1 MAIFDFAGIF
11 SVLLRYAAGLGKD
24 ELYSQ
29 IFMSY
34 YEYEGDPSVLTAY
47 TANKVLKG
55 KKYLDRKGKKFYA
68 EAENYTVLYDDLDE
82 RVLLYVSDKFGM
94 CDEIRQLIISDG
106 MNESDREN
114 LLKYYPNN
122 ENEITDFL
130 TKVIIFSLNRPTKA
144 GAESPIMSERINSP
158 TISSCKYFCGREKEL
173 QAFSEM
179 LEAEEK
185 IFIYGVGGIGKSE
198 FVKRF
203 IKDNKSEFTNILFIT
218 YADSLKNTIAGINF
232 KGDKSNEILENLYN
246 QHMNYLR
253 VMQNDTLIIIDN
265 FDIVPEDDENFD
277 DIMEL
282 NCKIIFT
289 TRSHIGEDYTVF
301 EMPNIERHY
310 LFEIAEKLNVT
321 DIDKDTLDK
330 IFEALHNHTLAC
342 ELILRLLKKS
352 AFTADELLDKIL
364 NEHVGLDVSDKIRKD
379 ISATYYEHIHQL
391 FRLFA
396 LSDEQKNVMRLL
408 SLAPVEGIDDK
419 YFMQLSGVKNMNAVN
434 ELDEVGLVRYSGHII
449 KVHPLIGEAAAADFV
464 PDMDN
469 CRSFMDGL
477 IDEFQHHLY
486 TKNNYFRQATIL
498 EIADRIVEF
507 TAKNDIEWY
516 FYFLI
521 NACPYA
527 ETFEDEHRMKT
538 YISEM
543 EKYFD
548 SVSDKLSKAVYFM
561 CRSSFEILFPHNCV
575 TAISYSKSA
584 QKLIPDVLAEG
595 NFEQREISMCY
606 NLYNSLGMYYFFNND
621 FENARKYLEK
631 AIRICQ
637 KYKVPIEEYVTLL
650 NNLQL
655 VSMVEVN
662 GRKVI
667 GLNENLK
674 LPAN

>member
-1 MAIFDFAGIF
+1 MAICDFAEVFAIF
-11 SVLLRYAAGLGKD
+11 LRYAVSLKKD
-24 ELYSQ
+24 ELYSK
-29 IFMSY
+29 ILYSY
-34 YEYEGDPSVLTAY
+34 YEFNGKLDIAAEY
-47 TANKVLKG
+47 TANKVRNR
-55 KKYLDRKGKKFYA
+55 KKVLEREGRQFYA
-68 EAENYTVLYDDLDE
+68 ETDNYTVLYDDLNE
-82 RVLLYVSDKFGM
+82 RVLPYVSDKFGM
-94 CDEIRQLIISDG
+94 CDKIRQLIISDG
-106 MNESDREN
+106 MNEADRDN
-114 LLKYYPNN
+114 LLKYYPND
-122 ENEITDFL
+122 ETQITDFL

-144 GAESPIMSERINSP
+144 GAESPSMSERINVP

-179 LEAEEK
+179 LEAEDK
-185 IFIYGVGGIGKSE
+185 VFIYGVGGIGKSE

-218 YADSLKNTIAGINF
+218 YSDSLKNTIAGINF
-232 KGDKSNEILENLYN
+232 KGDKSDEILENLYM

-253 VMQNDTLIIIDN
+253 IMRSDTLIIIDN
-265 FDIVPEDDENFD
+265 FDIVPEDDENFE
-277 DIMEL
+277 DIMGL

-301 EMPNIERHY
+301 EMQNIERQY

-321 DIDKDTLDK
+321 EVERDTLNK

-364 NEHVGLDVSDKIRKD
+364 SEHVGLDISDKIRKD

-396 LSDEQKNVMRLL
+396 LTDDQKNVMRLL

-419 YFMQLSGVKNMNAVN
+419 YFMQLSGVRNMNAVN
-434 ELDEVGLVRYSGHII
+434 ELDEIGLVYYSEHII
-449 KVHPLIGEAAAADFV
+449 RVHPLVGEAAAADFA

-469 CRSFMDGL
+469 CREFTDNL
-477 IDEFQHHLY
+477 ILECRHHLPDEM
-486 TKNNYFRQATIL
+486 NVMRQAVVL

-507 TAKNDIEWY
+507 ATKNDIERY

-527 ETFEDEHRMKT
+527 ETFEDEHRMMS

-561 CRSSFEILFPHNCV
+561 CRAAFSKIFNDDN
-575 TAISYSKSA
+575 TAALDYTKSA
-584 QKLIPDVLAEG
+584 LEYVPNILDGG
-595 NFEQREISMCY
+595 NYSRQEIELCF
-606 NLYNSLGMYYFFNND
+606 NINNNIGTFYYESGD
-621 FENARKYLEK
+621 FLNAHNYYKNALDIY
-631 AIRICQ
+631 RICPD
-637 KYKVPIEEYVTLL
+637 KLSTAAIMEFTLNLRELRLAVENKNLIAL
-650 NNLQL
+650 NG
-655 VSMVEVN
+655 E
-662 GRKVI
+662 
-667 GLNENLK
+667 
-674 LPAN
+674 

>member
-1 MAIFDFAGIF
+1 MVF
-11 SVLLRYAAGLGKD
+11 LRYAVSLKKD
-24 ELYSQ
+24 ELYSK
-29 IFMSY
+29 ILYSY
-34 YEYEGDPSVLTAY
+34 YEFNDKLDIAAEY
-47 TANKVLKG
+47 TASKVRNRKKVLEREG
-55 KKYLDRKGKKFYA
+55 RQFYA
-68 EAENYTVLYDDLDE
+68 EAENYTVLYDDLNE
-82 RVLLYVSDKFGM
+82 RILPYVSDKFGM

-114 LLKYYPNN
+114 LLKYYPKA
-122 ENEITDFL
+122 EDEITDFL

-144 GAESPIMSERINSP
+144 GAESPLMSERINIP

-173 QAFSEM
+173 QAFSGM

-218 YADSLKNTIAGINF
+218 YADSLKNTIAGVNF
-232 KGDKSNEILENLYN
+232 NGDKSDEVLENLYN

-253 VMQNDTLIIIDN
+253 IMQSDTLIIIDN
-265 FDIVPEDDENFD
+265 FDIVPEDDKNFD

-289 TRSHIGEDYTVF
+289 TRSHISEDYSVF
-301 EMPNIERHY
+301 EMLNIDKNS

-352 AFTADELLDKIL
+352 AFTADELLEKIL

-396 LSDEQKNVMRLL
+396 LTDEQKNVMRLL

-419 YFMQLSGVKNMNAVN
+419 YFMQLSGVKNMNAIN
-434 ELDEVGLVRYSGHII
+434 ELDEVGLVQYSGHII

-469 CRSFMDGL
+469 CRVFTDNL
-477 IDEFQHHLY
+477 ILECRHHLPDEEN
-486 TKNNYFRQATIL
+486 TIRQIFVL
-498 EIADRIVEF
+498 EMCDRIVEF
-507 TAKNDIEWY
+507 SVKSDTEYY

-521 NACPYA
+521 NAYPYA
-527 ETFEDEHRMKT
+527 EIFEDEHRMRL
-538 YISEM
+538 YLNEL
-543 EKYFD
+543 EKYCPEVKDRF
-548 SVSDKLSKAVYFM
+548 SRAVYFM
-561 CRSSFEILFPHNCV
+561 SRASFAMLFENDCAAALKH
-575 TAISYSKSA
+575 TISA
-584 QKLIPDVLAEG
+584 QRNIPEVVG
-595 NFEQREISMCY
+595 GGFYSRREIDICFNVNN
-606 NLYNSLGMYYFFNND
+606 NLGRFYLENGDLKNSK
-621 FENARKYLEK
+621 KYLKKALDILKSCYKDGLPEDSMALYINLRKLDKAEANNRK
-631 AIRICQ
+631 AIEMNDKKIMP
-637 KYKVPIEEYVTLL
+637 K
-650 NNLQL
+650 
-655 VSMVEVN
+655 
-662 GRKVI
+662 
-667 GLNENLK
+667 
-674 LPAN
+674 

>member
-1 MAIFDFAGIF
+1 MAIFDFAEVF
-11 SVLLRYAAGLGKD
+11 AVFLRYAVSLKKD
-24 ELYSQ
+24 ELYSK
-29 IFMSY
+29 ILYSY
-34 YEYEGDPSVLTAY
+34 YEFNGKLDIAAEY
-47 TANKVLKG
+47 TANKVRNR
-55 KKYLDRKGKKFYA
+55 KKVLEREGRQFYA
-68 EAENYTVLYDDLDE
+68 EAENYTVLYDDLNE
-82 RVLLYVSDKFGM
+82 RVLPYVSDKFGM
-94 CDEIRQLIISDG
+94 CDEIRQHIVSDG

-114 LLKYYPNN
+114 LLKYYPKA
-122 ENEITDFL
+122 EDEITDFL
-130 TKVIIFSLNRPTKA
+130 TKIIIFSLNRPTKA
-144 GAESPIMSERINSP
+144 GALSPFMSERINIP

-173 QAFSEM
+173 QAFLEM
-179 LEAEEK
+179 LEAEDK

-203 IKDNKSEFTNILFIT
+203 IKDNKSDFTNILFIT

-232 KGDKSNEILENLYN
+232 KGDKSDEILENLYT

-253 VMQNDTLIIIDN
+253 IMQNDTLIIIDN

-289 TRSHIGEDYTVF
+289 TRSHIGEDYAVF
-301 EMPNIERHY
+301 EMPNIERQY

-321 DIDKDTLDK
+321 DVDNDTLDK

-408 SLAPVEGIDDK
+408 ALAPLNGISDN
-419 YFMQLSGVKNMNAVN
+419 YFMQLSGVKNMNTIN
-434 ELDEVGLVRYSGHII
+434 ELDEAGLVRYSEHTI
-449 KVHPLIGEAAAADFV
+449 KVHPLIGEAAAADFA

-469 CRSFMDGL
+469 CRDFMDGL
-477 IDEFQHHLY
+477 INEFQHHLY
-486 TKNNYFRQATIL
+486 TKMNVMRQATVL

-507 TAKNDIEWY
+507 TAKNDVEHY

-543 EKYFD
+543 EKYLD
-548 SVSDKLSKAVYFM
+548 CISDKLSKAVYFM
-561 CRSSFEILFPHNCV
+561 CMAAFAKIFSDDN
-575 TAISYSKSA
+575 AIALDYTKSA
-584 QKLIPDVLAEG
+584 LEFVPNILDGGNYSRQEIELCFNINNNIGTFYYESGDFLNAHNYYKNALDIYRIYPDKLSTAAVMELTL
-595 NFEQREISMCY
+595 NLRELRLS
-606 NLYNSLGMYYFFNND
+606 
-621 FENARKYLEK
+621 
-631 AIRICQ
+631 
-637 KYKVPIEEYVTLL
+637 V
-650 NNLQL
+650 
-655 VSMVEVN
+655 
-662 GRKVI
+662 
-667 GLNENLK
+667 ENLN
-674 LPAN
+674 LIGSE

>member
-1 MAIFDFAGIF
+1 MAIFDFAEVF
-11 SVLLRYAAGLGKD
+11 AVLLRYAVSLKKD
-24 ELYSQ
+24 ELYSK
-29 IFMSY
+29 ILYSY
-34 YEYEGDPSVLTAY
+34 YEFNGKLDIAAEY
-47 TANKVLKG
+47 TANKVRNR
-55 KKYLDRKGKKFYA
+55 KKVLEREGRQFYA
-68 EAENYTVLYDDLDE
+68 EAENYTVLYDDLNE
-82 RVLLYVSDKFGM
+82 RVLPYVSDKFGM
-94 CDEIRQLIISDG
+94 CDEIRQLIISDS
-106 MNESDREN
+106 MNEADRDN
-114 LLKYYPNN
+114 LLKYYPND

-144 GAESPIMSERINSP
+144 GALSPIMSERINIP
-158 TISSCKYFCGREKEL
+158 VIQSCKYFCGREKEL

-198 FVKRF
+198 FVKKF
-203 IKDNKSEFTNILFIT
+203 IKDNKSDFTNILFIT

-232 KGDKSNEILENLYN
+232 KGDKQDETLENLYN

-253 VMQNDTLIIIDN
+253 IMQSDTLIIIDN

-289 TRSHIGEDYTVF
+289 TRSHIGEDYSVF
-301 EMPNIERHY
+301 EMPNIERQC

-321 DIDKDTLDK
+321 DVDKDTLDK
-330 IFEALHNHTLAC
+330 VFEALHNHTLAC

-434 ELDEVGLVRYSGHII
+434 ELDEAGLVRYSEHTI
-449 KVHPLIGEAAAADFV
+449 KVHPLIGEAAAADFA

-469 CRSFMDGL
+469 CRGFMDGL
-477 IDEFQHHLY
+477 INEFQHHLY
-486 TKNNYFRQATIL
+486 TKMNYLRQATVL
-498 EIADRIVEF
+498 EITDRIVTF
-507 TAKNDIEWY
+507 TGKNDVERY

-527 ETFEDEHRMKT
+527 ETFEDEHRIKT

-584 QKLIPDVLAEG
+584 QGLIPDVLAED
-595 NFEQREISMCY
+595 NFEQREISLCY
-606 NLYNSLGMYYFFNND
+606 NLYGNLGMYYFFNKD
-621 FENARKYLEK
+621 FEIARKYLEK
-631 AIRICQ
+631 AIQICQ

-655 VSMVEVN
+655 ISMVEVN
-662 GRKVI
+662 GQKVI
-667 GLNENLK
+667 EVHED
-674 LPAN
+674 

>member
-1 MAIFDFAGIF
+1 MAIFDFAEVF
-11 SVLLRYAAGLGKD
+11 AVLLRYAVSLKKD
-24 ELYSQ
+24 ELYLK
-29 IFMSY
+29 ILYSY
-34 YEYEGDPSVLTAY
+34 YEFNGKLDIAAEY
-47 TANKVLKG
+47 TANKVRNR
-55 KKYLDRKGKKFYA
+55 KKVLEREGRQFYS
-68 EAENYTVLYDDLDE
+68 EAENYTVLYDDLNE
-82 RVLLYVSDKFGM
+82 RVLPYVSDKFDM

-106 MNESDREN
+106 MNEADREN

-144 GAESPIMSERINSP
+144 GAESPLMSERINIS

-179 LEAEEK
+179 LEAENK

-203 IKDNKSEFTNILFIT
+203 IKDNKSEFTNVLFIT

-232 KGDKSNEILENLYN
+232 KGDKSDEVLENLYT

-289 TRSHIGEDYTVF
+289 TRSHISEDYAVF
-301 EMPNIERHY
+301 EMSNIEQQY

-321 DIDKDTLDK
+321 DIDKDILDR

-364 NEHVGLDVSDKIRKD
+364 NEHVGLDISDKIRKD

-396 LSDEQKNVMRLL
+396 LTDEQKNVMRLL

-419 YFMQLSGVKNMNAVN
+419 YFMQLSGVRNMNAVN
-434 ELDEVGLVRYSGHII
+434 ELDEIGLIYYGEHII
-449 KVHPLIGEAAAADFV
+449 RVHPLVGEVAAADFA

-469 CRSFMDGL
+469 CREFTDNL
-477 IDEFQHHLY
+477 ILECRHHLPDEV
-486 TKNNYFRQATIL
+486 NVMRQAVVL
-498 EIADRIVEF
+498 EICDRIVEF
-507 TAKNDIEWY
+507 SAKNDTEYY

-521 NACPYA
+521 NVYPYA
-527 ETFEDEHRMKT
+527 ETFEDVHRMNLYLT
-538 YISEM
+538 EM
-543 EKYFD
+543 EKYQTEVKDRF
-548 SVSDKLSKAVYFM
+548 SRAVYFM
-561 CRSSFEILFPHNCV
+561 SRASFAMLFEKNCAAALKHTIYAQRSIPEVVGGGF
-575 TAISYSKSA
+575 YSR
-584 QKLIPDVLAEG
+584 
-595 NFEQREISMCY
+595 REIDICFNVNN
-606 NLYNSLGMYYFFNND
+606 NLGRFYLENGDLKNSK
-621 FENARKYLEK
+621 KYLKK
-631 AIRICQ
+631 ALDILKSC
-637 KYKVPIEEYVTLL
+637 YKDGLPEDSMALYINLRKLEEAEINNQLL
-650 NNLQL
+650 L
-655 VSMVEVN
+655 E
-662 GRKVI
+662 
-667 GLNENLK
+667 LK
-674 LPAN
+674 GK

>member
-1 MAIFDFAGIF
+1 MAICDFAEVFAIF
-11 SVLLRYAAGLGKD
+11 LRYAVSLKKD
-24 ELYSQ
+24 ELYSK
-29 IFMSY
+29 ILYSY
-34 YEYEGDPSVLTAY
+34 YEFNGKLDIAAEY
-47 TANKVLKG
+47 TANKVRNR
-55 KKYLDRKGKKFYA
+55 KKVLEREGRQFYA
-68 EAENYTVLYDDLDE
+68 EAENYTVLYDDLND
-82 RVLLYVSDKFGM
+82 RVLPYVSDKFGM
-94 CDEIRQLIISDG
+94 CDEIRQLIISDS
-106 MNESDREN
+106 MNELDRDN

-144 GAESPIMSERINSP
+144 EAESPSMSERINIP

-179 LEAEEK
+179 LEAENK

-198 FVKRF
+198 FVKKF
-203 IKDNKSEFTNILFIT
+203 IKDNKSNFTNILFIT

-232 KGDKSNEILENLYN
+232 KGDNPDEILENLYM

-253 VMQNDTLIIIDN
+253 VMQSDTLIIIDN
-265 FDIVPEDDENFD
+265 FDIVPEDDENFN

-289 TRSHIGEDYTVF
+289 TRSHIVEDYTVF
-301 EMPNIERHY
+301 EMPDIERQY

-321 DIDKDTLDK
+321 DIEKDILDK

-342 ELILRLLKKS
+342 ELILRLLKRS
-352 AFTADELLDKIL
+352 AFTADGLLDKIL
-364 NEHVGLDVSDKIRKD
+364 NEHVGLNVSDKIRKD
-379 ISATYYEHIHQL
+379 IYATYYEHIHQL

-396 LSDEQKNVMRLL
+396 LTDEQKNVMRLL

-419 YFMQLSGVKNMNAVN
+419 YFKKLTGVRDMNAVN
-434 ELDEVGLVRYSGHII
+434 ELDEIGLVQYSEHII
-449 KVHPLIGEAAAADFV
+449 SVHPLIGEAAAADFA

-469 CRSFMDGL
+469 CRGFMDNL

-486 TKNNYFRQATIL
+486 TNMNVMRQATIL

-507 TAKNDIEWY
+507 ANKNDVERY

-527 ETFEDEHRMKT
+527 ETFEDEHRMRS

-548 SVSDKLSKAVYFM
+548 RVSDNLSKAVYFM
-561 CRSSFEILFPHNCV
+561 CKAAFAKIFNDDNAA
-575 TAISYSKSA
+575 AIKFTLTA
-584 QKLIPDVLAEG
+584 QKLVPDVLSG
-595 NFEQREISMCY
+595 NKEYSQREISLCY
-606 NLYNSLGMYYFFNND
+606 NIYNNLGAFYLYNH
-621 FENARKYLEK
+621 ENYNAKKFLAK
-631 AIRICQ
+631 SQQICER
-637 KYKVPIEEYVTLL
+637 YKTPIEEFPALVNSLKKMEIIEKKEMHLL
-650 NNLQL
+650 
-655 VSMVEVN
+655 
-662 GRKVI
+662 K
-667 GLNENLK
+667 
-674 LPAN
+674 

>member
-11 SVLLRYAAGLGKD
+11 SIFLRYAAGLGKD

-34 YEYEGDPSVLTAY
+34 YEYEGEPSVLTAY
-47 TANKVLKG
+47 TANKVLKNQ
-55 KKYLDRKGKKFYA
+55 KYLDRKGKKFYA
-68 EAENYTVLYDDLDE
+68 EAENYTVLYDDLNE
-82 RVLLYVSDKFGM
+82 RVLPYVSDKFGM

-106 MNESDREN
+106 MNEADRDN
-114 LLKYYPNN
+114 LLKYYPND

-144 GAESPIMSERINSP
+144 GALSPTMSERINIP

-179 LEAEEK
+179 LEAEDK

-198 FVKRF
+198 FVKKF
-203 IKDNKSEFTNILFIT
+203 IKDNKSDFTNILFIT

-232 KGDKSNEILENLYN
+232 KGDKSDEVLENLYN

-289 TRSHIGEDYTVF
+289 TRNHIGEDHSVF

-321 DIDKDTLDK
+321 DVDKDTLDK

-391 FRLFA
+391 FRLLA
-396 LSDEQKNVMRLL
+396 LTDEQKNVMRLL
-408 SLAPVEGIDDK
+408 SLAPLDGISDN
-419 YFMQLSGVKNMNAVN
+419 YFMKLSGVKNMNAVN
-434 ELDEVGLVRYSGHII
+434 ELDEAGLVRYSEHTI
-449 KVHPLIGEAAAADFV
+449 KVHALIGEAAAADFA
-464 PDMDN
+464 PDMNN
-469 CRSFMDGL
+469 CRGFMDGL
-477 IDEFQHHLY
+477 INEFQHHLY
-486 TKNNYFRQATIL
+486 TKMNVMRQATVL
-498 EIADRIVEF
+498 EISDRIVEF
-507 TAKNDIEWY
+507 TSKNDVERY

-527 ETFEDEHRMKT
+527 ETFEDEHRMRT

-543 EKYFD
+543 EKYLDGVFD
-548 SVSDKLSKAVYFM
+548 RLSKAVYFM
-561 CRSSFEILFPHNCV
+561 CKAAFAKLFNEN
-575 TAISYSKSA
+575 TAVAIKFTRTA
-584 QKLIPDVLAEG
+584 QNLVPDVLSGDKEYS
-595 NFEQREISMCY
+595 QREISLCY
-606 NLYNSLGMYYFFNND
+606 NICNNLGAFYLDNHENF
-621 FENARKYLEK
+621 NARKFLKKSQIICEKFKTPIYELPALINSLEK
-631 AIRICQ
+631 MEIVEKNSIC
-637 KYKVPIEEYVTLL
+637 
-650 NNLQL
+650 
-655 VSMVEVN
+655 M
-662 GRKVI
+662 
-667 GLNENLK
+667 LK
-674 LPAN
+674 

>member
-11 SVLLRYAAGLGKD
+11 SILLRYAVGLGKD
-24 ELYSQ
+24 ELYSK

-55 KKYLDRKGKKFYA
+55 QKYLDRKGKKFYV
-68 EAENYTVLYDDLDE
+68 ETDNYTVLYDDLNE
-82 RVLLYVSDKFGM
+82 RVLPYVSDKFGM

-106 MNESDREN
+106 MNEADRDN
-114 LLKYYPNN
+114 LLKYYPND

-130 TKVIIFSLNRPTKA
+130 TKIIIFSLNRPTKA
-144 GAESPIMSERINSP
+144 EAESPSMSERINIP
-158 TISSCKYFCGREKEL
+158 AVSSCKYFCGREKEL

-179 LEAEEK
+179 LEAEDK
-185 IFIYGVGGIGKSE
+185 VFIYGVGGIGKSE
-198 FVKRF
+198 FIKKF

-232 KGDKSNEILENLYN
+232 KGDKFDETLENLYT

-253 VMQNDTLIIIDN
+253 IMQNDTLIVIDN
-265 FDIVPEDDENFD
+265 FDIVPEDDENFN

-301 EMPNIERHY
+301 EMPNIEQQY

-321 DIDKDTLDK
+321 DIDKGTLDR
-330 IFEALHNHTLAC
+330 IFGALHNHTLAC

-352 AFTADELLDKIL
+352 AFTADELLGKIL

-396 LSDEQKNVMRLL
+396 LTEEQKNVMRLL

-419 YFMQLSGVKNMNAVN
+419 YFKKLTGVKNMNAVN
-434 ELDEVGLVRYSGHII
+434 ELDEIGLVNYSEHII

-464 PDMDN
+464 PDMNN
-469 CRSFMDGL
+469 CREFTDNL
-477 IDEFQHHLY
+477 ILECRHHLPDEM
-486 TKNNYFRQATIL
+486 NVMRQAVVL
-498 EIADRIVEF
+498 EICDRIVEF
-507 TAKNDIEWY
+507 SAKNDKEYY

-521 NACPYA
+521 NIYPYA
-527 ETFEDEHRMKT
+527 ETFEDEHRMKL
-538 YISEM
+538 YLAEM
-543 EKYFD
+543 EKYQTEVKDRF
-548 SVSDKLSKAVYFM
+548 SRAVYFM
-561 CRSSFEILFPHNCV
+561 SKASFAMLFEKDCAAALKH
-575 TAISYSKSA
+575 TISA
-584 QKLIPDVLAEG
+584 QRSIPEVVG
-595 NFEQREISMCY
+595 GGFYSRQEIDICFNVNN
-606 NLYNSLGMYYFFNND
+606 NLGRFYLENRDLKNSK
-621 FENARKYLEK
+621 KYLKK
-631 AIRICQ
+631 ALDILKSC
-637 KYKVPIEEYVTLL
+637 YKDGLPEDSVALLINLRKLEEAEINNQLL
-650 NNLQL
+650 LEL
-655 VSMVEVN
+655 SDM
-662 GRKVI
+662 
-667 GLNENLK
+667 
-674 LPAN
+674 

>member
-1 MAIFDFAGIF
+1 MAIFDFAEVF
-11 SVLLRYAAGLGKD
+11 AVLLKYAVSLKKD
-24 ELYSQ
+24 ELYSK
-29 IFMSY
+29 ILYSY
-34 YEYEGDPSVLTAY
+34 YEFNGKLDIAAEY
-47 TANKVLKG
+47 TANKVRNR
-55 KKYLDRKGKKFYA
+55 KKVLEREGRQFYA
-68 EAENYTVLYDDLDE
+68 EAENYTVLYDDLNE
-82 RVLLYVSDKFGM
+82 RVLPYISDKFGM

-106 MNESDREN
+106 MNENDREN
-114 LLKYYPNN
+114 LLKYYPKT
-122 ENEITDFL
+122 EDEITDFL

-144 GAESPIMSERINSP
+144 GALSPIMSERINIP

-179 LEAEEK
+179 LEAEDK

-198 FVKRF
+198 FVKNF
-203 IKDNKSEFTNILFIT
+203 IKNNKSDFTNILFIT
-218 YADSLKNTIAGINF
+218 YADSLKNTVAGINF
-232 KGDKSNEILENLYN
+232 KGDKQDETLENLYN

-253 VMQNDTLIIIDN
+253 IMQSDTLIIIDN

-289 TRSHIGEDYTVF
+289 TRSHIGEDYVVF
-301 EMPNIERHY
+301 EMPNIERQY

-434 ELDEVGLVRYSGHII
+434 ELDEVGLVYYGEHII
-449 KVHPLIGEAAAADFV
+449 RVHPLVGEVAAADFA

-469 CRSFMDGL
+469 CREFTDNL
-477 IDEFQHHLY
+477 ILECRHHLPDEEN
-486 TKNNYFRQATIL
+486 TIRQIFVL
-498 EIADRIVEF
+498 EMCDRIVEF
-507 TAKNDIEWY
+507 SAKSDTEYY

-521 NACPYA
+521 NAYPYA
-527 ETFEDEHRMKT
+527 EIFEDEHRMKL
-538 YISEM
+538 YLNEM
-543 EKYFD
+543 EKYC
-548 SVSDKLSKAVYFM
+548 SKVKDRFSRAVYFM
-561 CRSSFEILFPHNCV
+561 SRASFAMLFENDCAAALKY
-575 TAISYSKSA
+575 TISA
-584 QKLIPDVLAEG
+584 QRSIPEVVG
-595 NFEQREISMCY
+595 GGFYSRQEIDICFNVNN
-606 NLYNSLGMYYFFNND
+606 NLGRFYLENGDLKNSK
-621 FENARKYLEK
+621 KYLKK
-631 AIRICQ
+631 ALDILKSC
-637 KYKVPIEEYVTLL
+637 YKDGLPEDSMALYINLRKLEEAEANNQLL
-650 NNLQL
+650 LEL
-655 VSMVEVN
+655 N
-662 GRKVI
+662 GK
-667 GLNENLK
+667 
-674 LPAN
+674 